1 MVKVKEGFMAKS
13 NFPPLLHLSYV
24 LQQSADEVL
33 ERETGVGLSAV
44 RIMSV
49 LSKSKPASQRDVASQ
64 LRQTEANVSRQLHNM
79 KKTGLVSITRNKK
92 DSRQRDVTLTA
103 KGAGHYQKAEKLL
116 KRQQSKFL
124 RILNAGEAKAFEQ
137 AAQKLS

>member
-1 MVKVKEGFMAKS
+1 MKNPNGSKRS
-13 NFPPLLHLSYV
+13 TFPPLLHLSYV
-24 LQQSADEVL
+24 LQQSAEESL
-33 ERETGVGLSAV
+33 EREAGVGLSAA

-49 LSKSKPASQRDVASQ
+49 LDKSSAASQRLIAME

-79 KKTGLVSITRNKK
+79 KKDGLVSVTRNKK

-103 KGAGHYQKAEKLL
+103 KGSRKYKDAQKVL
-116 KRQQSKFL
+116 KKQQRQFL
-124 RILNAGEAKAFEQ
+124 RILNAGEAAAFET

>member
-1 MVKVKEGFMAKS
+1 MAKS

-24 LQQSADEVL
+24 LQQTADEML
-33 ERETGVGLSAV
+33 EAETGVGLSAA

-49 LSKSKPASQRDVASQ
+49 LDKSKPVSQREIAMH

-79 KKTGLVSITRNKK
+79 KKAGLVGIGRNKK

-103 KGAGHYQKAEKLL
+103 KGAGHYQKAEKVL
-116 KRQQSKFL
+116 KRQQAKFL
-124 RILNAGEAKAFEQ
+124 KILNAGEAKILDQ
-137 AAQKLS
+137 AAHKLI